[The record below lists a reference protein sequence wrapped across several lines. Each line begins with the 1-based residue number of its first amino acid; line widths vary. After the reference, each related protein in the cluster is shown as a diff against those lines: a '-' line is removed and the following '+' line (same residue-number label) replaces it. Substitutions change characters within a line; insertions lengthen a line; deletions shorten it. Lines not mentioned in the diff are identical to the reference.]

1 MGFVHLVDLVDF
13 VDPVGFVDLAGFV
26 GLLSFVDLV
35 DFVGL
40 VGFVDL
46 VDFVGLVGFVADVL
60 GQVVEEVDLVYLVV
74 TQAIGLV
81 DLVG

>member
-1 MGFVHLVDLVDF
+1 MDLVDF
-13 VDPVGFVDLAGFV
+13 VDLVDSVNLVGFV
-26 GLLSFVDLV
+26 GLVNFVDLV

-40 VGFVDL
+40 VGFV
-46 VDFVGLVGFVADVL
+46 VDIL

-74 TQAIGLV
+74 AQAIGLV